1 MQTAFNPL
9 TSKLI
14 VYPYICWSHLDLL
27 AILWVIPLKKEWYSV
42 KEIQTMFRIYKH
54 KNLTVSTIYKMIS
67 DLNKQDLITKNYWY
81 PNWRLTMLYTL
92 KWLIEVKPPIETTK
106 TETVKKP
113 AKSFLSWIVSLWKR
127 KN

>member
-1 MQTAFNPL
+1 MQT
-9 TSKLI
+9 

-27 AILWVIPLKKEWYSV
+27 AILWIVPFKREWYSV

-67 DLNKQDLITKNYWY
+67 DLNKQDLISKNKVTYMNSERTY
-81 PNWRLTMLYTL
+81 YSL
-92 KWLIEVKPPIETTK
+92 KWLQEFTPPVETK
-106 TETVKKP
+106 EP
-113 AKSFLSWIVSLWKR
+113 AKSFLSWFLWLWKR